1 MADVL
6 NKRERVQAAL
16 RGEELDHVPVSAWG
30 HDYLREWSAKGLAD
44 ATVEAY
50 RRYDWDFIKVNPR
63 ASYYA
68 EAWGARFKPSG
79 EADKAPELT
88 KSGLTSATSLSRIHP
103 VDPSEGAFGE
113 QLQALKLIAR
123 RLRKEVPFVQTVFTP
138 LAVLSRMS
146 GDTATVRR
154 FMRDEPSRLERAVE
168 AITETLEAYATACLK
183 AGADGI
189 FLATVEWGNSDTL
202 SEKEFDRWVR
212 PYDLRILDAARRG
225 SFNIMH
231 VCRANNLLRHVLDY
245 PVHAFNWAA
254 HNPGNPSL
262 QEIASL
268 THKAVIGGIDHEGT
282 IINGHPGEV
291 VREAQLAIA
300 QTGSH
305 RLLLAPGCSIPP
317 LTPEINLRA
326 LKEAALSGIPGGRR
340 RELH

>member
-16 RGEELDHVPVSAWG
+16 RGEELDHVPASAWG
-30 HDYLREWSAKGLAD
+30 HDYLREWSAEGLAD

-79 EADKAPELT
+79 EADKSPELT
-88 KSGLTSATSLSRIHP
+88 KSGLTSANSLSRIHP
-103 VDPSEGAFGE
+103 VDPSEGPFGE

-146 GDTATVRR
+146 NTATVRR
-154 FMRDEPSRLERAVE
+154 FMREEPALLERAVD
-168 AITETLEAYATACLK
+168 AITQTLGAYATACLK

-189 FLATVEWGNSDTL
+189 FLATVEWGNSETL

-212 PYDLRILDAARRG
+212 PFDLR
-225 SFNIMH
+225 
-231 VCRANNLLRHVLDY
+231 
-245 PVHAFNWAA
+245 
-254 HNPGNPSL
+254 
-262 QEIASL
+262 
-268 THKAVIGGIDHEGT
+268 
-282 IINGHPGEV
+282 
-291 VREAQLAIA
+291 
-300 QTGSH
+300 
-305 RLLLAPGCSIPP
+305 
-317 LTPEINLRA
+317 
-326 LKEAALSGIPGGRR
+326 
-340 RELH
+340 